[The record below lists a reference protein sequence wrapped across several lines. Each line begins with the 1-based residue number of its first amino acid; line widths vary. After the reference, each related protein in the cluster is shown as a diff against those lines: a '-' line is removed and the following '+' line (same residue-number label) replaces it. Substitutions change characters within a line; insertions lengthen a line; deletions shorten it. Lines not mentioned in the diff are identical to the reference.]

1 MSLIIFRFTGTVKE
15 GFKGRVKYDNDGPN
29 PIASAPTAQPFD
41 PVATSAGTPSSAGIT
56 PSSISPTPTSTQRWL
71 FFDSETDEPEQSA
84 AQDMVETWPTR
95 PENNLSRW
103 GNSVNGKS
111 SGSKSLV
118 IGGKGENSNRPQTR
132 LTTGSS
138 GGLSANTP
146 LQALGKG
153 RA

>member
-1 MSLIIFRFTGTVKE
+1 MALIIFRFTGTVKE

-29 PIASAPTAQPFD
+29 PIASAPIAQPFD
-41 PVATSAGTPSSAGIT
+41 PVATSAGTPSTAGTT
-56 PSSISPTPTSTQRWL
+56 PSSTQRWL

-84 AQDMVETWPTR
+84 AQDMVESWPTR

-118 IGGKGENSNRPQTR
+118 IGGKGENANRPQTR